1 MATLQYRIEL
11 ENTGTAPL
19 GPIAIAGD
27 MIAAHASLTPQEQI
41 AAAGQELAQMHRI
54 EGLQP
59 GQKVELT
66 GEMRLPHSC
75 ITPIRKGSALFFV
88 PLARIYAL
96 NADGGSVIGGGTF
109 VIGEP
114 PTTPGG
120 RLRPFRLDLGPRNY
134 PALEQR
140 KVVTPDAMP
149 LDGRAMAG

>member
-11 ENTGTAPL
+11 ENTGSEVL

-27 MIAAHASLTPQEQI
+27 MIAAHASLSPQEQI
-41 AAAGQELAQMHRI
+41 AAVGQNLTEIHRI
-54 EGLQP
+54 EGLRP
-59 GQKVELT
+59 GQRAELT
-66 GEMRLPHSC
+66 GEIRLPHAS
-75 ITPIRKGSALFFV
+75 ITPIRQGKAMLFV
-88 PLARIYAL
+88 PLVRIYAL
-96 NADGGSVIGGGTF
+96 DPAADSVVGGGTF

-114 PTTPGG
+114 PATPGG

-140 KVVTPDAMP
+140 KLAMPDAMP